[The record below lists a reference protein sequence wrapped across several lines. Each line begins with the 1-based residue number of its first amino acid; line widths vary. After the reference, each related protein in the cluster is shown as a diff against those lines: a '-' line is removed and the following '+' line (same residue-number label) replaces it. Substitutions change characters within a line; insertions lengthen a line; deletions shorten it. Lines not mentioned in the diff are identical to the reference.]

1 MSGGHQNTA
10 AWDRGIAAE
19 NAFLIHTL
27 MHIFWYH
34 YNLFYIQ
41 TYIVLLMKHGILNPL
56 NMVLESLFDSQSTT
70 LSSSKKVSIR
80 YRVLAMYGGRVGRTS
95 AARI

>member
-56 NMVLESLFDSQSTT
+56 NMMLESFRFSLPIDHSFIFQESINSIQSAGHVRRQ
-70 LSSSKKVSIR
+70 SR
-80 YRVLAMYGGRVGRTS
+80 
-95 AARI
+95 

>member
-56 NMVLESLFDSQSTT
+56 NMMLESFRFSINHSFIFQESINSIQSAGHVRRQ
-70 LSSSKKVSIR
+70 SR
-80 YRVLAMYGGRVGRTS
+80 
-95 AARI
+95 